1 MIKRNQIITLAV
13 TFAGLFFGH
22 AALGQQAGKVVRA
35 KGEVLVLSAAGGSQ
49 ALEKGSAVSVGDSVK
64 TGENGQALIQMKDKS
79 RLIIR
84 KNSEVKIEAFE
95 YKKKDTDKAETSL
108 ISGALRAVSGNIAKK
123 NPASVKYSA
132 GTATIGIRGTDID
145 VAIIGDGQQ
154 DRAGVYNY
162 VRKGSTQMALASGET
177 SLVEEETAGFTPKDP
192 KPGEPL
198 LQILRDR
205 PAFLESSGFDTLI
218 QQLTAPRVPM
228 IR

>member
-1 MIKRNQIITLAV
+1 MLKFRKILAL
-13 TFAGLFFGH
+13 FAIVGCFFSQPLF
-22 AALGQQAGKVVRA
+22 AEEAGDVVRA
-35 KGEVLVLSAAGGSQ
+35 AGEVVVLKSSGGSEK
-49 ALEKGSAVSVGDSVK
+49 LEKGSSVSVGDTVK
-64 TGENGQALIQMKDKS
+64 TGANGQALIQMKDKS

-84 KNSEVKIEAFE
+84 KSSEVKIAAFE

-145 VAIIGDGQQ
+145 VAIIQDGEQ
-154 DRAGVYNY
+154 DRAGIYNY
-162 VRKGSTQMALASGET
+162 VRKGSTQMALASGEST
-177 SLVEEETAGFTPKDP
+177 LVEEETAGFTPKDP

-198 LQILRDR
+198 LQVLRDR
-205 PAFLESSGFDTLI
+205 PAFLESSGFDALI

>member
-1 MIKRNQIITLAV
+1 MCKSKSGQV
-13 TFAGLFFGH
+13 FTFLFSMGFVLFVHAQEAGT
-22 AALGQQAGKVVRA
+22 VVRA
-35 KGEVLVLSAAGGSQ
+35 TGGVVALQ
-49 ALEKGSAVSVGDSVK
+49 AKGSSVELAKGSEVNVGDVIK
-64 TGENGQALIQMKDKS
+64 TGADGQALIQMNDKS
-79 RLIIR
+79 RLIVR
-84 KNSEVKIEAFE
+84 KNSEVKIEAFQYE
-95 YKKKDTDKAETSL
+95 KKDTDTVKTSL
-108 ISGALRAVSGNIAKK
+108 LSGALRAVSGNIAKK
-123 NPASVKYSA
+123 NPSSVKYSA

-154 DRAGVYNY
+154 DRAGIYNY

-205 PAFLESSGFDTLI
+205 PAFLESSGFDALI

>member
-1 MIKRNQIITLAV
+1 MLKFRKILV
-13 TFAGLFFGH
+13 LFAIVSGFLSQSLC
-22 AALGQQAGKVVRA
+22 AQEAGDVVRA
-35 KGEVLVLSAAGGSQ
+35 AGEVVVVKSGGGSEK
-49 ALEKGSAVSVGDSVK
+49 LEKGSSVSVGDTVK
-64 TGENGQALIQMKDKS
+64 TGANGQALIQMKDKS

-84 KNSEVKIEAFE
+84 KSSEVKIAAFE

-145 VAIIGDGQQ
+145 VAIIQDGEQ
-154 DRAGVYNY
+154 DRAGIYNY
-162 VRKGSTQMALASGET
+162 VRKGSTQMALASGEST
-177 SLVEEETAGFTPKDP
+177 LVEEETAGFTPKDP

-198 LQILRDR
+198 LQVLRDR
-205 PAFLESSGFDTLI
+205 PAFLESSGFDALI